1 MNQQP
6 EKITALY
13 CRLSQDDALDG
24 ESNSITNQKAL
35 LSKYAADHGF
45 RNTRFF
51 VDDGFSGTSFQRPG
65 FQEMMKYVED
75 YSVSAV
81 IVKDLSRLG
90 REYSYM
96 GRLQNF
102 IFPAYDVRFIAINDD
117 VDSAKGENDFAVF
130 KNVFNDYYAKD
141 TSKKI
146 RAVVKMRGEAG
157 EHLAS
162 NPPYGYIK
170 DPQDKKKWIVD
181 EEAAKVVQRI
191 FNLCIA
197 GKGPMQIAK
206 ILTADRVLTV
216 TAYHAKQKGWA
227 MPENLYRW
235 NTNAVLRILERREYT
250 GCTVNFKTYTKSL
263 KFKKRMENPVENQRV
278 FEDTQPAIIE
288 KGQWERVQELRKNK
302 RRPTKTGRTSIFSGL
317 LYCADCGAKMY
328 VHRINNG
335 KLIPQYTCSNYTKV
349 PCGTRCPTQHRINE
363 SVVLALVA
371 NTLRAIAAYS
381 QNDRKAFIQTV
392 EDLNAAHC
400 STDGTQKKKR
410 LAEAKRRADE
420 LERLLCKIYEDK
432 LLGRLA
438 ESRFAVLDERYAN
451 EQEQLIRE
459 IETLEATIA
468 TYENRQQSSERF
480 IALLDKYERF
490 DPLTTTMLNE
500 FVEKILVHER
510 ARKGSVE
517 TTQEVEIYFKF
528 IGKYVPPHFGEMK
541 LTPEEAE
548 ALRKREERKDKLHQ
562 AYLRRKAS
570 GAQKKYEDKVRA
582 KKKAEREAKSAALR
596 ADAIARGIFI
606 PVSQLPTSAPRRA
619 TVQNRPAI

>member
-1 MNQQP
+1 
-6 EKITALY
+6 
-13 CRLSQDDALDG
+13 
-24 ESNSITNQKAL
+24 
-35 LSKYAADHGF
+35 
-45 RNTRFF
+45 
-51 VDDGFSGTSFQRPG
+51 
-65 FQEMMKYVED
+65 MMRYVED

-96 GRLQNF
+96 GRLQDF

-216 TAYHAKQKGWA
+216 TAHHARQKGWA
-227 MPENLYRW
+227 MPENLCRW
-235 NTNAVLRILERREYT
+235 CAKSVVGILERREYT

-302 RRPTKTGRTSIFSGL
+302 RRPTKTGRTSMFSGL
-317 LYCADCGAKMY
+317 LYCADCGAKLY
-328 VHRINNG
+328 FCTCKSYKDDSQNHFV
-335 KLIPQYTCSNYTKV
+335 CSNYKSNTGSCKIHYIREQV
-349 PCGTRCPTQHRINE
+349 LYRIVLETIRQTLSYVRMFRKDFKLEMLAQDEE
-363 SVVLALVA
+363 S
-371 NTLRAIAAYS
+371 
-381 QNDRKAFIQTV
+381 RKAELAEKQKALSGAKKRM
-392 EDLNAAHC
+392 EDLDRIIQH
-400 STDGTQKKKR
+400 
-410 LAEAKRRADE
+410 
-420 LERLLCKIYEDK
+420 IYEDNVLGK
-432 LLGRLA
+432 LSDSRYLKLSRQYEKEQTEIEQLA
-438 ESRFAVLDERYAN
+438 AVLE
-451 EQEQLIRE
+451 RE
-459 IETLEATIA
+459 IEAQTGQVSDVNEFLK
-468 TYENRQQSSERF
+468 
-480 IALLDKYERF
+480 LVDKYL
-490 DPLTTTMLNE
+490 DIPKLDAAILNE
-500 FVEKILVHER
+500 LVSRIVVHSPVKENGRKQVRIDLYFTYVGQIRIPLKI
-510 ARKGSVE
+510 G
-517 TTQEVEIYFKF
+517 
-528 IGKYVPPHFGEMK
+528 
-541 LTPEEAE
+541 
-548 ALRKREERKDKLHQ
+548 RESLNE
-562 AYLRRKAS
+562 S
-570 GAQKKYEDKVRA
+570 E
-582 KKKAEREAKSAALR
+582 
-596 ADAIARGIFI
+596 
-606 PVSQLPTSAPRRA
+606 
-619 TVQNRPAI
+619 PA